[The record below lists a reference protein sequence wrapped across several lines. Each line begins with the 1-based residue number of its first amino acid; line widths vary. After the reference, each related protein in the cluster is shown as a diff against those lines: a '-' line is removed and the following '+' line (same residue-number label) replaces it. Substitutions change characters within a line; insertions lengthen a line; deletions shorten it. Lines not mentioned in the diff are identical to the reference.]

1 MGQKGARTSPCWVP
15 GPRLPLDGLAG
26 PAGAEAGGGG
36 CGAAEGRGPQQA
48 WRCPEP
54 LTAKGKRQEVR
65 VHKTSNA
72 CRLLGPRSPPRLSP
86 PNPRRPSLSGGGA
99 PRESARRLWAPR
111 AAGRSLASPGR
122 HAAVPLVCSFLFRC
136 GLWAGTGGHAGPG
149 RSHSRS
155 RQPPPR
161 AGSAAPG
168 LGDSGTR
175 SSSSFSPAPGQRRCL
190 PRVSTP
196 CPAAA
201 SGPRAWSGAGP
212 PSAFS
217 PHRRQAGVRSR
228 PARSACRSLA
238 RASLPSFVTDAVLS
252 VFCTLCISAVSD
264 APGCV
269 GDVPGGQVVPRKFCD
284 AIYLC
289 FPMSRAG
296 HTGSDFP
303 SPDTRSAV
311 GGRRHLAAPCARMRL
326 GVRTVAVGGWPPPA
340 PLRRQRPR
348 RPRRLFSRA
357 WAFGGSRGDGAPL
370 CCGKR
375 GFLVSGCFLGDCP
388 PQ

>member
-1 MGQKGARTSPCWVP
+1 MGG
-15 GPRLPLDGLAG
+15 
-26 PAGAEAGGGG
+26 E
-36 CGAAEGRGPQQA
+36 
-48 WRCPEP
+48 
-54 LTAKGKRQEVR
+54 
-65 VHKTSNA
+65 
-72 CRLLGPRSPPRLSP
+72 
-86 PNPRRPSLSGGGA
+86 
-99 PRESARRLWAPR
+99 PRESLHGVCGPHAPPGARW
-111 AAGRSLASPGR
+111 
-122 HAAVPLVCSFLFRC
+122 
-136 GLWAGTGGHAGPG
+136 
-149 RSHSRS
+149 
-155 RQPPPR
+155 PPR
-161 AGSAAPG
+161 AGTLPSLSSAPSSFAA
-168 LGDSGTR
+168 DSGR
-175 SSSSFSPAPGQRRCL
+175 GQAAMPGRAGLVPGSL
-190 PRVSTP
+190 PRGPALLLLASGTQGP
-196 CPAAA
+196 ARPPHSARLRARGAACLESPRPAAA

-217 PHRRQAGVRSR
+217 PHRRPAGVRSR

-238 RASLPSFVTDAVLS
+238 RASLPSFVTDAMS

-269 GDVPGGQVVPRKFCD
+269 GDVPDGQVVPRKFCD

>member
-1 MGQKGARTSPCWVP
+1 MWARHGC
-15 GPRLPLDGLAG
+15 
-26 PAGAEAGGGG
+26 GAEGGAHRPLLGPWSPSAPRRPGGTSGGGG
-36 CGAAEGRGPQQA
+36 GWGRLWCPAGRGPQQA

-65 VHKTSNA
+65 VHKTSGA

-86 PNPRRPSLSGGGA
+86 PPLEAITGGSPERVCTAFVGPTRRRALAGLPGPARCRPSRPLLPLALRARGRDRRPY
-99 PRESARRLWAPR
+99 R
-111 AAGRSLASPGR
+111 AGPVSFPAASPAGRLCCSWPRGLR
-122 HAAVPLVCSFLFRC
+122 DPLVL
-136 GLWAGTGGHAGPG
+136 LIQPG
-149 RSHSRS
+149 SGAEALPASS
-155 RQPPPR
+155 PR
-161 AGSAAPG
+161 
-168 LGDSGTR
+168 
-175 SSSSFSPAPGQRRCL
+175 
-190 PRVSTP
+190 
-196 CPAAA
+196 PAAA

-217 PHRRQAGVRSR
+217 PHRRPPGVRSR

-238 RASLPSFVTDAVLS
+238 RASLPPFITDAMLS
-252 VFCTLCISAVSD
+252 VFCTPRISAVSD

-269 GDVPGGQVVPRKFCD
+269 GNVPDGQVVPRKFCD

-289 FPMSRAG
+289 FPMSRVG
-296 HTGSDFP
+296 HTGSDSP
-303 SPDTRSAV
+303 SPNTRSAV

-326 GVRTVAVGGWPPPA
+326 GVRTVEVGGWPPPA